1 MLLHECLVRHTGGCS
16 TTKWPNHKTLWLV
29 ENNRS
34 IALPLVLACVLVYL
48 RVWER
53 KSRRKQSFL
62 HPYAHSNRIWKQ
74 EYVFFFFLLFLPPV
88 LNTHGPDYSLPLET
102 AEIKN
107 DRWAG
112 RDKFTLC
119 EQHSLQT
126 DCRVCAV
133 WPNSTSRVSR
143 VKAKPSAAA
152 KQIRLE
158 MQSSARQQDRRQ
170 TDRRVRES
178 RNNIG
183 WTGRFFGRCK
193 CALCQVFTRQQIY
206 GWEFCQN
213 ANRASF
219 PPECRLLRHRLWG

>member
-1 MLLHECLVRHTGGCS
+1 MFLHECLVRHTGGCS

-48 RVWER
+48 CVWESADEGR
-53 KSRRKQSFL
+53 QFCTHMPTQMAFERRNICFSVVVPCTGFKHMRSWLQ
-62 HPYAHSNRIWKQ
+62 
-74 EYVFFFFLLFLPPV
+74 PP
-88 LNTHGPDYSLPLET
+88 

-133 WPNSTSRVSR
+133 WPNSTSRV
-143 VKAKPSAAA
+143 KAKPSTAA

-170 TDRRVRES
+170 TGRRARES
-178 RNNIG
+178 GSHIG
-183 WTGRFFGRCK
+183 
-193 CALCQVFTRQQIY
+193 
-206 GWEFCQN
+206 
-213 ANRASF
+213 
-219 PPECRLLRHRLWG
+219 

>member
-1 MLLHECLVRHTGGCS
+1 MKADHFAPICPL
-16 TTKWPNHKTLWLV
+16 KWHLKEGISV
-29 ENNRS
+29 
-34 IALPLVLACVLVYL
+34 
-48 RVWER
+48 
-53 KSRRKQSFL
+53 FL
-62 HPYAHSNRIWKQ
+62 
-74 EYVFFFFLLFLPPV
+74 LLFLAPV
-88 LNTHGPDYSLPLET
+88 LNTHDPDYSLPLET

-158 MQSSARQQDRRQ
+158 MQSSARQQDNKTEGRQ
-170 TDRRVRES
+170 IDVREKAAIIS
-178 RNNIG
+178 DELVVFLVGAN
-183 WTGRFFGRCK
+183 
-193 CALCQVFTRQQIY
+193 ALCVRCLQGDGYMAENSVKMQTELNFLLNVSTQAQTMKISS
-206 GWEFCQN
+206 FCWSRTQL
-213 ANRASF
+213 
-219 PPECRLLRHRLWG
+219 EMH

>member
-1 MLLHECLVRHTGGCS
+1 MFLHECLVRHTGGCS

-48 RVWER
+48 CVRER
-53 KSRRKQSFL
+53 AHMKAYHFAPICPLKWHLKEGISVFL
-62 HPYAHSNRIWKQ
+62 
-74 EYVFFFFLLFLPPV
+74 LLFLAPV
-88 LNTHGPDYSLPLET
+88 LNTHDPDYSLPLET

-158 MQSSARQQDRRQ
+158 MQSSTRQQDNKTEGRQ
-170 TDRRVRES
+170 IDVREKAAIIS
-178 RNNIG
+178 DELV
-183 WTGRFFGRCK
+183 FF
-193 CALCQVFTRQQIY
+193 
-206 GWEFCQN
+206 W
-213 ANRASF
+213 
-219 PPECRLLRHRLWG
+219 